1 MSGRRIRRPIRSIPL
16 LLVFAIA
23 VLAPARAE
31 AHAILLET
39 SPAIGS
45 IIAIPPEKI
54 DLLFSERVTLGR
66 APIRLAVAASGARL
80 PLGRARQLD
89 GDRLVSVSLQ
99 RVDRQVRGVVVVHWS
114 VISDDGDP
122 VSGEFQFA
130 IGSGHPGAL
139 RGPTLADTLPAPQ
152 RIAAQWLTIGGIAL
166 AILGVWVA
174 LTTAAVRSTR
184 FTVCGGVLAALGR
197 VLLLAELAA
206 GSSLHTALASR
217 AGLAATLAAVCF
229 AGSAATVRVAWL
241 ARQLLILGVFATAA
255 GGHGPTVAPFVIGTL
270 VFGLHLLAGSAWL
283 ATLGGVLLISL
294 RRNTL
299 ERGIVATAL
308 RQYVKLAAACVAALI
323 ASGLA
328 MAWLLVGSLSAF
340 TSTTDGRLVIAK
352 SAFLQAALLIALHQR
367 QRLARFL
374 ERGLGR
380 LAGLEWLLL
389 GAAALVGG
397 VMADTLPG
405 SSEAAARR
413 ISQPVEVAIGPAIRL
428 AGLAGRYT
436 VFLAA
441 RGRSIELTV
450 LGLDG
455 KPLGSEHVA
464 LTLDPGGTLTTR
476 TCGAGCRLATTRLNS
491 GGTQATVS
499 VHDSQGSSS
508 TARFAIPWPPTPEA
522 AQLLRRVVD
531 RLRQQPQ
538 VGLRESTTSNGNA
551 KASPRLAAS
560 RSGRTLAEQLLLLPD
575 GAIDAHLIGR
585 RVEHGQ
591 RLRVLTFFL
600 PGALVWH
607 QLEITDDEQILR
619 DTWVNP
625 RHLIVDEI
633 QPR

>member
-1 MSGRRIRRPIRSIPL
+1 MIARRIRRSTRSIPL
-16 LLVFAIA
+16 LLAFAIA
-23 VLAPARAE
+23 MLIPARAE

-45 IIAIPPEKI
+45 IVASSPAKVE
-54 DLLFSERVTLGR
+54 LWFSERVTLGKT
-66 APIRLAVAASGARL
+66 PVHLALATSGEQL
-80 PLGRARQLD
+80 PLGKARQLD
-89 GDRLVSVSLQ
+89 GGRLVSVPLQ
-99 RVDRQVRGVVVVHWS
+99 RVDRQIRGVVVVRWS

-122 VSGEFQFA
+122 VSGQLQFA

-166 AILGVWVA
+166 AMLGVWLA
-174 LTTAAVRSTR
+174 LAAAAFRSSR

-197 VLLLAELAA
+197 VLLLAELVA
-206 GSSLHTALASR
+206 GSSLHAALASR
-217 AGLAATLAAVCF
+217 AGLAAALAAVCF

-241 ARQLLILGVFATAA
+241 ARRLLILGVFATAA
-255 GGHGPTVAPFVIGTL
+255 GGHGPTVAPFLIGTL

-283 ATLGGVLLISL
+283 ATLAGVLLISL
-294 RRNTL
+294 QRNML
-299 ERGIVATAL
+299 ERATLVTAL
-308 RQYVKLAAACVAALI
+308 RRYVKLAAACVAALV
-323 ASGLA
+323 ASGVA
-328 MAWLLVGSLSAF
+328 MAWLLIGSLGAL

-352 SAFLQAALLIALHQR
+352 AALLQAALLIALQQR
-367 QRLARFL
+367 RQLARYL
-374 ERGLGR
+374 ERGLRR
-380 LAGLEWLLL
+380 LAGLEWILL
-389 GAAALVGG
+389 GLATLVGG

-405 SSEAAARR
+405 SSEAATSR
-413 ISQPVEVAIGPAIRL
+413 ISQRVEQTAGPAIRL

-441 RGRSIELTV
+441 RERSIELTV

-464 LTLDPGGTLTTR
+464 LILDPGGTLAAS
-476 TCGAGCRLATTRLNS
+476 TCGGGCRLATSSLKS
-491 GGTQATVS
+491 GVTQATVS
-499 VHDSQGSSS
+499 IHDAPGSRS
-508 TARFAIPWPPTPEA
+508 TARFAIPWPPTPDA
-522 AQLLRRVVD
+522 SQLLRRVVD
-531 RLRQQPQ
+531 RLRQRPQ
-538 VGLRESTTSNGNA
+538 VALGESVTSDGNA
-551 KASPRLAAS
+551 EASPRPASS

-575 GAIDAHLIGR
+575 GAVDAHLIGS

-607 QLEITDDEQILR
+607 QLEISDDEQILR
-619 DTWVNP
+619 DTWVSP